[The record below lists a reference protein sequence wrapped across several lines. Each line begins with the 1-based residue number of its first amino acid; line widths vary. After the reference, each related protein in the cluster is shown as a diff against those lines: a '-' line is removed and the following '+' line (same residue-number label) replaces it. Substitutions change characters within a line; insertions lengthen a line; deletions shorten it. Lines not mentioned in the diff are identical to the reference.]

1 MIVTKSSV
9 MLQLLQIFGESI
21 MKRDH
26 TSVINLADF
35 SDIIHNLQFI
45 GELMLERNLTNV
57 MIVARSSKPHKCD
70 DCGKAFT
77 SRSHIIRRQRMHTG
91 QKSYKCHQ
99 CAKVFSLTSLLAE
112 YQKIR
117 FGGSCS
123 KCNE

>member
-9 MLQLLQIFGESI
+9 MLQPL
-21 MKRDH
+21 DH

-35 SDIIHNLQFI
+35 SDVVHTLQFI

-57 MIVARSSKPHKCD
+57 MIVATSSKPHKCD

-77 SRSHIIRRQRMHTG
+77 SHLIRHQRMHTG
-91 QKSYKCHQ
+91 QKSYKCHHG
-99 CAKVFSLTSLLAE
+99 AKVFSLSSLLAE
-112 YQKIR
+112 YQKIH